1 MKTFYTILQSLAMLF
16 VAAACSEEIKPKPYT
31 YAQVFT
37 GETSR
42 SWKLTRLTIK
52 EEGKGDV
59 NFNESDLRQAL
70 GSCAADD
77 LYTFH
82 ADPQKT
88 FEVLEG
94 ASTCSPGDPQVYVT
108 DTWSFSNAN
117 ATLSFVFPV
126 LANVA
131 LPYFVRSVDDS
142 QMEIEIFLDENNTS
156 SYRMTFKAVNSN

>member
-1 MKTFYTILQSLAMLF
+1 MKTCYTILQSLALLLL
-16 VAAACSEEIKPKPYT
+16 ASACNEELKPKPYT
-31 YAQVFT
+31 YTQVFT
-37 GETSR
+37 GESSR

-52 EEGKGDV
+52 EDGKGDV
-59 NFNESDLRQAL
+59 NFNEADLRQAL
-70 GSCAADD
+70 GACAADD

-94 ASTCSPGDPQVYVT
+94 ATTCKPGDPQVYLT

-126 LANVA
+126 LADVR
-131 LPYFVRSVDDS
+131 LPYFVRNVDDS

-156 SYRMTFKAVNSN
+156 SYRMVFKATNSN